1 LERKVEAMLSQ
12 TRDLERRLKATQQR
26 QAALKAQELLAHQ
39 ETLEGTPFL
48 AANLTDVSGDDLQ
61 AIADALK
68 TTFSGVV
75 FLVGS
80 QEGNVSIVSTVSPPF
95 ISKFAAGKLVQLAAP
110 LVEGKG
116 GGRPDAARGAGKH
129 VQGIPAAIAAIRAA
143 IGG

>member
-1 LERKVEAMLSQ
+1 M
-12 TRDLERRLKATQQR
+12 
-26 QAALKAQELLAHQ
+26 
-39 ETLEGTPFL
+39 
-48 AANLTDVSGDDLQ
+48 Q

-80 QEGNVSIVSTVSPPF
+80 QEGNVSVVSTVSPPF
-95 ISKFAAGKLVQLAAP
+95 TSKFAAGKLVQLAAP